1 MISSP
6 KFDTGRMQGRFD
18 PVRVTDNKK
27 EQTSRY
33 DKFEV
38 SWQFCVAID
47 GTPAK
52 CKRPCIDMNKVYCQ
66 DDDGDTLLHIAI
78 ITAEPDLAFYII
90 DFTASSDWLNVKN
103 KLSQTP
109 LHAAVL
115 TNQVPVVRRL
125 VIGGADIEARDCY
138 GNMPVHIAC
147 REGMLDIVRALVEP
161 VSFEEQQ
168 RNNCD
173 NTFNQLHQKCNLNA
187 ENYEGVPRLHIAAA
201 NGLLDIVKLLL
212 KYGADVNAKAEKSG
226 RTILHEAAWHGNLN
240 LVKFLVSFETT
251 CNINAKTYDDYTA
264 FDLARSHGHWSI
276 VAELAMVGADYEDKK
291 QEIPEQ

>member
-1 MISSP
+1 
-6 KFDTGRMQGRFD
+6 MQGRSD
-18 PVRVTDNKK
+18 PVRVTERKK
-27 EQTSRY
+27 EHTSRY

-47 GTPAK
+47 GTAAK
-52 CKRPCIDMNKVYCQ
+52 CRRPCIDMNKVYRQ

-78 ITAEPDLAFYII
+78 IITEPDLVFHLI
-90 DFTASSDWLNVKN
+90 DFTASSDWLNIKN

-109 LHAAVL
+109 LHVAVL
-115 TNQVPVVRRL
+115 TNQRTVVRRL
-125 VIGGADIEARDCY
+125 VIGGANIEARDCY

-168 RNNCD
+168 RNNYD
-173 NTFNQLHQKCNLNA
+173 YAFNQLHQKFNLNA
-187 ENYEGVPRLHIAAA
+187 VNYDGVPCLHIAASTA
-201 NGLLDIVKLLL
+201 HLDIIKLLL
-212 KYGADVNAKAEKSG
+212 KHGADVNAKAEKSG

-240 LVKFLVSFETT
+240 LVKFLVSHETT

-264 FDLARSHGHWSI
+264 FDLARSHGHWNI
-276 VAELAMVGADYEDKK
+276 VAELAMVGADYEEKK
-291 QEIPEQ
+291 